1 MNNTQVQD
9 TQVQDDT
16 AATELLDN
24 DEQEAA
30 ALQPNTNTAIVCS
43 MCSLPETP
51 THNFDKLKCPCKST
65 RYCNTTC
72 QKKHW
77 KEHRTECK
85 RLIAEMKQ
93 KKTQKEA
100 NKNTAKT
107 KPPQSNGGE
116 RKENKNVPTE
126 PDPKKREEVDECP
139 ICLEE
144 LSKDIM
150 QFIRM
155 TCCGNGIHHHC
166 AKDLFKTKGKMK
178 YNCILCRAKT
188 PNTQEEN
195 FNYLRPWVKKKKAWA
210 MTAMAQMYKTG
221 VGTRQNSEM
230 ARRLYELSAE
240 KDDAAALCN
249 LGEMYHYALGL
260 PQSYAKAIRYYERAA
275 ELGLLQAS
283 YNLGGMYANAV
294 GVERDFQKARELW
307 TIAARTKHVE
317 CRKQAVDGL
326 KQLDAANK

>member
-1 MNNTQVQD
+1 MVSLGFMYEHGEGSNERAKEYYDQ
-9 TQVQDDT
+9 
-16 AATELLDN
+16 
-24 DEQEAA
+24 A
-30 ALQPNTNTAIVCS
+30 ALLGYAKAQYNLGCLYAI
-43 MCSLPETP
+43 
-51 THNFDKLKCPCKST
+51 
-65 RYCNTTC
+65 
-72 QKKHW
+72 
-77 KEHRTECK
+77 
-85 RLIAEMKQ
+85 
-93 KKTQKEA
+93 
-100 NKNTAKT
+100 
-107 KPPQSNGGE
+107 
-116 RKENKNVPTE
+116 
-126 PDPKKREEVDECP
+126 
-139 ICLEE
+139 
-144 LSKDIM
+144 
-150 QFIRM
+150 
-155 TCCGNGIHHHC
+155 GNGIHHHC

-283 YNLGGMYANAV
+283 YNLGGMYANAE
-294 GVERDFQKARELW
+294 GVEEIFK
-307 TIAARTKHVE
+307 
-317 CRKQAVDGL
+317 KQENCG
-326 KQLDAANK
+326 QLRRVRNMLNVANKLSMV